1 MNHLSEEEL
10 VEHYFADPGSKA
22 FRIAQRH
29 VDACGECAAGSARL
43 ADDLNAVQG
52 MDIEELNAEYGE
64 SVWSRVRAAL
74 PPGPER
80 EARVRAFTWTRGWGL
95 GLGYAAACAVL
106 VLTAFQIGRI
116 WEHREHAKN
125 HVAKV
130 PGPVQRQVV
139 VVVLGDHLDRTERL
153 LVELKHADAGDAEVV
168 KPLREE
174 ARSLLAA
181 NRVFKEDA
189 DKSDDTALRKALD
202 HLDHLL
208 KDVANEPGG
217 LNAASIARLQD
228 EMKADGLL
236 FEVRVLRSRTPHRET
251 AIRVPAKGGTA

>member
-1 MNHLSEEEL
+1 MKHLSEEEL
-10 VEHYFADPGSKA
+10 VEHYFADPGSRA

-29 VDACGECAAGSARL
+29 VDACGECAAGSVGL
-43 ADDLNAVQG
+43 AEDLNAVQG
-52 MDIEELNAEYGE
+52 MDYEELSVEYGE
-64 SVWSRVRAAL
+64 SVWSRVAVVL
-74 PPGPER
+74 PPRPIA
-80 EARVRAFTWTRGWGL
+80 EAPLRTFSLSRGWGL
-95 GLGYAAACAVL
+95 GLSYAAACVVL
-106 VLTAFQIGRI
+106 VLTAFQIGRM
-116 WEHREHAKN
+116 WEHRQHPGN
-125 HVAKV
+125 PVAKV
-130 PGPVQRQVV
+130 PVPVQRQVV

-153 LVELKHADAGDAEVV
+153 LVELKHADAEDTEVV

-189 DKSDDTALRKALD
+189 DKSDDAALRKALD

-208 KDVANEPGG
+208 NNVANEPGG
-217 LNAASIARLQD
+217 LNAMSIARLQN

-251 AIRVPAKGGTA
+251 TVRLAAKGGAA